1 MVISRFWK
9 IILFKPY
16 YNITKTDNTIEKI
29 KQGYFYADSWTI
41 DEFGQVEL
49 QALDQALKQLKGKYP
64 NKGDW
69 DEQDLITAL
78 ESVMK
83 KSNIPFGIG
92 AREPNPLGDIGYQR
106 RMAINDALL
115 DLARNFGPDKNKN
128 VTNVTLS
135 GFGGRVFFTNADGY
149 VYVLVY

>member
-1 MVISRFWK
+1 MKLKLIATIKKEALLPGMEMAIQDVDLQK
-9 IILFKPY
+9 ELNKPG
-16 YNITKTDNTIEKI
+16 IV
-29 KQGYFYADSWTI
+29 Q
-41 DEFGQVEL
+41 QVNESD